1 MHAHAAQLAA
11 ASLQG
16 ANQGGVPLSHT
27 DVIRYPIAYALSNPM
42 VAQAQAAA
50 GLGHHIQAQFQYMY
64 SDGSEEEV
72 DSEG

>member
-50 GLGHHIQAQFQYMY
+50 GLGHHIQA
-64 SDGSEEEV
+64 
-72 DSEG
+72 